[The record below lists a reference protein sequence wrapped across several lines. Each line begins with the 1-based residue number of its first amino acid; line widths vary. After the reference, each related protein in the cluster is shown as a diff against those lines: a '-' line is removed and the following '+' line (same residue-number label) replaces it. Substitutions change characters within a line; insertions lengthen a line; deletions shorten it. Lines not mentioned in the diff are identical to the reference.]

1 MPRPFLL
8 LAALALFGMQASAQ
22 DSREPSAILE
32 LGAAAQSSLTDGGTG
47 FGPSLAIET
56 TPIEDWLEIE
66 AGVTPSFSAHQTEWS
81 ADFLFK
87 KPYTLSDTLEFM
99 AGLGPEWDRSVSG
112 GHVTDALSAE
122 AALDFM
128 YWPWPE
134 RRFGL
139 YLEPSYDYSFG
150 KGHEQSLGAS
160 VGLLIPIP

>member
-1 MPRPFLL
+1 
-8 LAALALFGMQASAQ
+8 
-22 DSREPSAILE
+22 
-32 LGAAAQSSLTDGGTG
+32 
-47 FGPSLAIET
+47 
-56 TPIEDWLEIE
+56 
-66 AGVTPSFSAHQTEWS
+66 
-81 ADFLFK
+81 
-87 KPYTLSDTLEFM
+87 M